1 MTAIKQT
8 EAARTTFL
16 AAAIITGINVVSL
29 ILDRRDHAFAALMVT
44 DAVHALIAA
53 AVAFAMTRGKRA
65 WTPLACDIAF
75 VIATGPFLVGMWLP
89 QTHDLKSNEF
99 LEPMLAHHF
108 LLLGIAVVAP
118 SWRSGSAMIAL
129 FTAHAIALWQV
140 LSGAGTS
147 PSLDREPWF
156 TLVFAVF
163 AMMLLFT
170 RERRRKLEQRLA
182 NAEARAVMLAQVSR
196 MLLALRD
203 RANTPLQTLEVA
215 ISMLEQGDS
224 SRVTI
229 SMLRRAL
236 DRLVV
241 VQRAI
246 SATQGPVEDLV
257 PQELEVL
264 LQELLEDSPDLESSL
279 RS

>member
-16 AAAIITGINVVSL
+16 AAAIIAGINVASL
-29 ILDRRDHAFAALMVT
+29 ILDRRDHSFTALMVT
-44 DAVHALIAA
+44 DAVHALIAG
-53 AVAFAMTRGKRA
+53 AVAFAMTRVNRV
-65 WTPLACDIAF
+65 WTARACDLAF
-75 VIATGPFLVGMWLP
+75 VIATVPFLVGMWLP
-89 QTHDLKSNEF
+89 QTHDLQGGEF

-118 SWRSGSAMIAL
+118 SWRSGSTMIVV
-129 FTAHAIALWQV
+129 FTGHAIALWQA
-140 LSGAGTS
+140 LSDAGPS

-163 AMMLLFT
+163 ATMLLFT
-170 RERRRKLEQRLA
+170 RERRRRLEQRLA
-182 NAEARAVMLAQVSR
+182 NAEARALMLAQVSR

-215 ISMLEQGDS
+215 ISLLEQGDN

-241 VQRAI
+241 VQRTI
-246 SATQGPVEDLV
+246 SATQGPAEDLV

-264 LQELLEDSPDLESSL
+264 LHDLLEDSPLESSL

>member
-1 MTAIKQT
+1 MTGIKQT
-8 EAARTTFL
+8 EAAKTTFL
-16 AAAIITGINVVSL
+16 AAAIIAGINLASL
-29 ILDRRDHAFAALMVT
+29 ILDARDHSFVALMVT

-53 AVAFAMTRGKRA
+53 GVALAMRRVNRS
-65 WTPLACDIAF
+65 WTPRACDFAF
-75 VIATGPFLVGMWLP
+75 VIATAPFLVGMWLP
-89 QTHDLKSNEF
+89 QTHDLQTGKS

-118 SWRSGSAMIAL
+118 SWRSGSAMIAV
-129 FTAHAIALWQV
+129 FTVHAIALAEV
-140 LSGAGTS
+140 LSDGGPS

-163 AMMLLFT
+163 AMMLLYT

-182 NAEARAVMLAQVSR
+182 AAEARAQMHAQVSR
-196 MLLALRD
+196 VLLALRD

-215 ISMLEQGDS
+215 ISMLEQGDD
-224 SRVTI
+224 SRATL

-236 DRLVV
+236 DRLVA

-246 SATQGPVEDLV
+246 SVTQAPSDLV

-264 LQELLEDSPDLESSL
+264 LQEFLEHSADPESSI
-279 RS
+279 RP

>member
-1 MTAIKQT
+1 MTIHRT
-8 EAARTTFL
+8 EAERTTFL
-16 AAAIITGINVVSL
+16 ATAIITSINIASL
-29 ILDRRDHAFAALMVT
+29 ILDRRDHAFTALLVT

-53 AVAFAMTRGKRA
+53 GVALAMTRGRR
-65 WTPLACDIAF
+65 WSPRACDIAF
-75 VIATGPFLVGMWLP
+75 VIATMPFLVGMWLP
-89 QTHDLKSNEF
+89 QTHDLQSNEF

-118 SWRSGSAMIAL
+118 SWRSGAAMIAL

-140 LSGAGTS
+140 LSSAGSS

-156 TLVFAVF
+156 SLVFAVF

-182 NAEARAVMLAQVSR
+182 NAEARAVMLARVSK

-215 ISMLEQGDS
+215 ISMLEQGDD
-224 SRVTI
+224 SRATL

-236 DRLVV
+236 DRLVA

-246 SATQGPVEDLV
+246 SVTQGPTDLV

-264 LQELLEDSPDLESSL
+264 LHELLDDSNPESSL